1 MTDSVK
7 LFEENKYIQ
16 KYFKQAIL
24 NDNVELEL
32 IFGETFNKN
41 PLDKNKFKDLL
52 EKCKSHYFS
61 LKEENS
67 LDIRTQYKQGSEFK
81 ISNVRATINGIENI
95 KKYCKNESLVEI
107 DNVDYI
113 QKNYFKDPSEKFKYF
128 PLKEENYNVR
138 LNLKNEI
145 DLEKTNHKVV
155 SMLRNYSDKKKHFR
169 YKKRFSFLTDDN
181 LFRIDLSVVKSSQ
194 QVNGKYNLSNS
205 FRSSNVLN
213 NPEEYE
219 LEIEYVGNKEKEI
232 NNRPIQQLFK
242 SLKENHAITK
252 PGFTNSGNIYDPL
265 GLGINIVVKDEE
277 QFVDDDYKYDFDSPR
292 YEENTSYIESYEV
305 SSVKY
310 SQEDYQK
317 LIGKYVRIRDSY
329 FEENNIDSNFQE
341 ALKRYHQMGVHI
353 GYVENIYEELNVETK
368 EYLGTKVNVKF
379 YPEIGGI
386 SELMVPLKDLYGGS
400 FILKEDKIEETYGKL
415 TDLSSESPPEVY
427 ENVRTLNEKN
437 MFDLCKKLLDI
448 LEDNV
453 FYLSKI
459 IYNVDILIP
468 FKKKTEILERYKNL
482 TNQRS
487 KYFTFMGPQPVT
499 LSHDNISLDRHGSIL
514 VNYAVTEKADGDRY
528 ELYIVDKHGYLI
540 NSKSEILDTDT
551 EFSDLSGEWLIDGE
565 FIKRDKYNDPIR
577 LFMAFDVYWCGYLTP
592 QPVYTYPFLS
602 DDVSRNEYLQIFNK
616 SLDNLKRGKP
626 MWGPGEKPI
635 RFGVKEYKYGYLTND
650 EIDPKKLE
658 QMDIMKIFESSKSIL
673 DKDENDEFEYRT
685 DGLIYLPTDLPVKA
699 GFDKTPPKNIN
710 GTWDFNF
717 KWKPPEENTIDFMV
731 KVKKELVKSVLKEQ
745 IHPYKDGN
753 ILKEYKKV
761 DLVVGYDIRED
772 DRINFCMDILLDKE
786 MKDEEKQEKLRKFEI
801 DGFNE
806 TNLSLTNGKMLCLN
820 FTKDEI
826 KDGDI
831 VEMRF
836 NPDAKNGMVWEP
848 LRVRSDK
855 LKPQFFTIAN
865 NVWDTIQNPVTSDM
879 IMGGYKDF
887 TKSLEIVKEEGKYY
901 ISNTEDTLTESYPL
915 RKLHNYIKSKLI
927 SGVCSSFN
935 KQIKILDLSIG
946 RGGDIRKYLNSD
958 SNSKLLVGLDISSN
972 YTESCKRFYYEKKPK
987 PLGVFLRADTSKVIK
1002 NAECIEIEDED
1013 VDINDINHSKNML
1026 SIIYDTSKPIE
1037 KEYEPIYRKYK
1048 GVAKDGF
1055 DVVSSQFSMHYY
1067 FKTEDTFKNFMQ
1079 NLVDNVSVGGYFI
1092 GTCYNGMK
1100 IYDAFKDL
1108 EKYKI
1113 SETSEE
1119 ASEETSE
1126 ETSEGIPE
1134 NNYNKIEYVD
1144 TMSNVVYRIEKKYS
1158 INNFDY
1164 SEDDIS
1170 NMFGTEIDVYMDSI
1184 GQTITEYLVN
1194 FDFFKDSMEKLGFEL
1209 KVPEN
1214 INKKY
1219 STIFRKDYIEDGL
1232 GSFRKV
1238 IENIP
1243 ELKESDKEF
1252 QKFYSEAFEM
1262 TRNPLLKR
1270 LSSFNNYFIFQRIN

>member
-1 MTDSVK
+1 
-7 LFEENKYIQ
+7 
-16 KYFKQAIL
+16 
-24 NDNVELEL
+24 
-32 IFGETFNKN
+32 
-41 PLDKNKFKDLL
+41 
-52 EKCKSHYFS
+52 
-61 LKEENS
+61 
-67 LDIRTQYKQGSEFK
+67 
-81 ISNVRATINGIENI
+81 
-95 KKYCKNESLVEI
+95 
-107 DNVDYI
+107 
-113 QKNYFKDPSEKFKYF
+113 
-128 PLKEENYNVR
+128 
-138 LNLKNEI
+138 
-145 DLEKTNHKVV
+145 
-155 SMLRNYSDKKKHFR
+155 
-169 YKKRFSFLTDDN
+169 
-181 LFRIDLSVVKSSQ
+181 
-194 QVNGKYNLSNS
+194 
-205 FRSSNVLN
+205 
-213 NPEEYE
+213 
-219 LEIEYVGNKEKEI
+219 
-232 NNRPIQQLFK
+232 
-242 SLKENHAITK
+242 
-252 PGFTNSGNIYDPL
+252 
-265 GLGINIVVKDEE
+265 
-277 QFVDDDYKYDFDSPR
+277 
-292 YEENTSYIESYEV
+292 
-305 SSVKY
+305 
-310 SQEDYQK
+310 
-317 LIGKYVRIRDSY
+317 
-329 FEENNIDSNFQE
+329 
-341 ALKRYHQMGVHI
+341 
-353 GYVENIYEELNVETK
+353 
-368 EYLGTKVNVKF
+368 
-379 YPEIGGI
+379 
-386 SELMVPLKDLYGGS
+386 
-400 FILKEDKIEETYGKL
+400 
-415 TDLSSESPPEVY
+415 
-427 ENVRTLNEKN
+427 
-437 MFDLCKKLLDI
+437 
-448 LEDNV
+448 
-453 FYLSKI
+453 
-459 IYNVDILIP
+459 
-468 FKKKTEILERYKNL
+468 
-482 TNQRS
+482 
-487 KYFTFMGPQPVT
+487 
-499 LSHDNISLDRHGSIL
+499 
-514 VNYAVTEKADGDRY
+514 
-528 ELYIVDKHGYLI
+528 
-540 NSKSEILDTDT
+540 
-551 EFSDLSGEWLIDGE
+551 
-565 FIKRDKYNDPIR
+565 
-577 LFMAFDVYWCGYLTP
+577 
-592 QPVYTYPFLS
+592 
-602 DDVSRNEYLQIFNK
+602 
-616 SLDNLKRGKP
+616 
-626 MWGPGEKPI
+626 
-635 RFGVKEYKYGYLTND
+635 
-650 EIDPKKLE
+650 
-658 QMDIMKIFESSKSIL
+658 MKIFESSKSIL
-673 DKDENDEFEYRT
+673 DKDENDEYEYRT

-786 MKDEEKQEKLRKFEI
+786 MKDEEKQEKLRKFEV

-836 NPDAKNGMVWEP
+836 NPDAENGMIWEP

-865 NVWDTIQNPVTSDM
+865 NVWGTIQNPVTTDM

-927 SGVCSSFN
+927 AGVCSSFN

-958 SNSKLLVGLDISSN
+958 CNSKLLVGLDISSN

-1002 NAECIEIEDED
+1002 NAECIEIEDAD
-1013 VDINDINHSKNML
+1013 VNDINHSKNML

-1037 KEYEPIYRKYK
+1037 KDYEQVYRKYK
-1048 GVAKDGF
+1048 GVANDGF

-1079 NLVDNVSVGGYFI
+1079 NLVDNVSVGGYFV

-1100 IYDAFKDL
+1100 IYDAFKELD
-1108 EKYKI
+1108 KYKI
-1113 SETSEE
+1113 SETSQET
-1119 ASEETSE
+1119 SETSE
-1126 ETSEGIPE
+1126 ETSEDIPE
-1134 NNYNKIEYVD
+1134 KNYNTIEYVD
-1144 TMSNVVYRIEKKYS
+1144 TMSNLVYKIEKKFS
-1158 INNFDY
+1158 IDNFDY

-1194 FDFFKDSMEKLGFEL
+1194 FDFFKDSMEKIGFEL

-1232 GSFRKV
+1232 GSFGKV